1 MTWIVGLVPANGM
14 GESGRMNRLVS
25 NLRELNA
32 LLQRTAGQA
41 VSFGEMS
48 RVLGVLLGADIWVFS
63 RKGKLLGSGHAASG
77 GPSVPLAGNRLPAEL
92 NRLLLDVR
100 RTEADL
106 ASGQH
111 AAANAQ
117 LDPFVRGTRRMVVPI
132 AGGNDRVGTLLAAR
146 DGQAFSEGET
156 VLAEYGATII
166 AMEIIR
172 SRADEM
178 ETEARTRQAAQS
190 AVASLSYSELEAVEH
205 ILQELESPEG
215 LLVASKIAD
224 RAGIT
229 RSVIVNAL
237 RKLECAGILEAR
249 SLGMKGTYIKV
260 INDKIYAEIGNV
272 KAKAGI

>member
-1 MTWIVGLVPANGM
+1 M

-41 VSFGEMS
+41 VSFGEMA
-48 RVLGVLLGADIWVFS
+48 RVLGVLLEADIWVFS
-63 RKGKLLGSGHAASG
+63 RKGKLLGSGSAA
-77 GPSVPLAGNRLPAEL
+77 PAGTPARLPDNRLPAEL
-92 NRLLLDVR
+92 NRLLLEVR
-100 RTEADL
+100 KTEADL
-106 ASGQH
+106 TAGGH

-117 LDPFVRGTRRMVVPI
+117 LNPFVRGARRMVVPI
-132 AGGNDRVGTLLAAR
+132 VGGNDRAGTLLVAR
-146 DGQAFSEGET
+146 DGQAFSEGDV

-178 ETEARTRQAAQS
+178 ETEARTRAAAQS

-205 ILQELESPEG
+205 ILQELDNPEG

-272 KAKAGI
+272 KAKAGV